1 MKNLALTLLAALA
14 LSYAVPALASDV
26 SEPSSLMGEKKKKK
40 KGGDRK
46 DEDLRLQVR

>member
-1 MKNLALTLLAALA
+1 MKNVAFALIAAFALSAAL
-14 LSYAVPALASDV
+14 PALAS
-26 SEPSSLMGEKKKKK
+26 EAAQPAPLMGEEEKK